1 MLMTFSGNDGNN
13 VRFCILINRVSV
25 RMEPII
31 KASANIFYCSLNER
45 YDERCKA
52 AEVLGNLVYAR
63 CCAKNCPKLKIEHNQ
78 ENNH

>member
-1 MLMTFSGNDGNN
+1 
-13 VRFCILINRVSV
+13 
-25 RMEPII
+25 MEKEIGKEFRRI
-31 KASANIFYCSLNER
+31 SKRCKDSFNKASANIFYCSLNER

-52 AEVLGNLVYAR
+52 AEVLGNLVYPR